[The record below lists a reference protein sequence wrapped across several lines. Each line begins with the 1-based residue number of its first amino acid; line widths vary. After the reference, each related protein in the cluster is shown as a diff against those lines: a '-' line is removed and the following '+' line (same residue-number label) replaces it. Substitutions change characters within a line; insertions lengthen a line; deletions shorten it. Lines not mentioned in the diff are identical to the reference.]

1 MVVIE
6 LGIFSMGASDQNGA
20 LNREYPIHKGK
31 VNSFLMDIH
40 EVTNVQ
46 FKTFIDESGYI
57 TTAKKNRLGRVKKTT
72 S

>member
-1 MVVIE
+1 MEVIE
-6 LGIFSMGASDQNGA
+6 LGKFSIGASDQNGA

-46 FKTFIDESGYI
+46 FKTVY
-57 TTAKKNRLGRVKKTT
+57 
-72 S
+72 